1 MLDRLR
7 ISGVAAGVVALACGL
22 LASGAAAL
30 PLTIEGLA
38 DLSYTG
44 DSSGANATGTL
55 VVGETGT
62 VEADLE
68 LATLVVHGTYRG
80 SVKAK
85 DVVEVAPSGVV
96 EGRVS
101 TPRLLVAE
109 GACINAAVEMALSR

>member
-1 MLDRLR
+1 MTREVQSFLDSGTSFEGKVAFSGTVR
-7 ISGVAAGVVALACGL
+7 IDGHFRGQ
-22 LASGAAAL
+22 
-30 PLTIEGLA
+30 I
-38 DLSYTG
+38 
-44 DSSGANATGTL
+44 NATGTL

-109 GACINAAVEMALSR
+109 GACINAAVEMAPSR